1 MAGVFSNQV
10 ITAAGRNLIA
20 SATATNQIVFAK
32 ALSAS
37 TVPTDP
43 GDTPGYDGVEGS
55 ITSSSS
61 TENVARVVASFGNAV
76 GGAPQPAKAIAL
88 MGRLASQ
95 SDENAVI
102 FAYCA
107 DSGSEIYFPAND
119 APEQITRFAFNIAF
133 DGTAPLEV
141 TEAGAASLSDLER
154 FVSLHRA
161 GDPTTGEDQ
170 WIKGS
175 KTFEGET
182 SFFGK
187 VSLGANIVPVQGT
200 TYKIGESVG
209 SRLSDVYTATV
220 HVSKIIGGD
229 TISSNW
235 NIEVGNSIMPELST
249 VENGVSS
256 VVLGGGNSRFG
267 SVYAKYVNGMSIEVC
282 SASTSVSGK
291 ATLTYVDD
299 ALVSDKDLVPASTD
313 SGIQTCGRLSRP
325 WKELYVRD
333 AIILARGGNDSALT
347 IYEDDGGIYL
357 DNGYSGAEGG
367 AFFFRSRTGG
377 YSASTV
383 YAGTVV
389 SKGFNG
395 PNLTVSQASIS
406 RIPTN
411 EVIAEL
417 YNGDVVTI
425 PVGGLILVI
434 PNQTWMINGGAGRS
448 IKPGVSIEITP
459 DDRYAFYIADWTVD
473 SSGSRYIGKSLD
485 IGGTWA
491 FLKTGTYRALCFID
505 YPANSSNPTSGVPIL
520 LQRVA

>member
-10 ITAAGRNLIA
+10 VTAAGRNLIA
-20 SATATNQIVFAK
+20 SATATNQIVFVK

-61 TENVARVVASFGNAV
+61 TENVARVVASFGNAA
-76 GGAPQPAKAIAL
+76 GGAPQPVKAIAL

-133 DGTAPLEV
+133 DGTAPSEV

-182 SFFGK
+182 SLYGK

-209 SRLSDVYTATV
+209 TRLSDVYLQCGRIHKDAEMITLSATLL
-220 HVSKIIGGD
+220 K
-229 TISSNW
+229 
-235 NIEVGNSIMPELST
+235 T
-249 VENGVSS
+249 VIHYHGITTE
-256 VVLGGGNSRFG
+256 R
-267 SVYAKYVNGMSIEVC
+267 KYVHRTKPFDKTQN
-282 SASTSVSGK
+282 
-291 ATLTYVDD
+291 D
-299 ALVSDKDLVPASTD
+299 AQTD
-313 SGIQTCGRLSRP
+313 C
-325 WKELYVRD
+325 K
-333 AIILARGGNDSALT
+333 
-347 IYEDDGGIYL
+347 
-357 DNGYSGAEGG
+357 
-367 AFFFRSRTGG
+367 
-377 YSASTV
+377 
-383 YAGTVV
+383 
-389 SKGFNG
+389 
-395 PNLTVSQASIS
+395 
-406 RIPTN
+406 
-411 EVIAEL
+411 
-417 YNGDVVTI
+417 
-425 PVGGLILVI
+425 
-434 PNQTWMINGGAGRS
+434 
-448 IKPGVSIEITP
+448 
-459 DDRYAFYIADWTVD
+459 
-473 SSGSRYIGKSLD
+473 RYILGS
-485 IGGTWA
+485 
-491 FLKTGTYRALCFID
+491 F
-505 YPANSSNPTSGVPIL
+505 
-520 LQRVA
+520 LQRS

>member
-10 ITAAGRNLIA
+10 VTAGGRNLIA
-20 SATATNQIVFAK
+20 AATATNQIVFVK
-32 ALSAS
+32 ALSAT

-61 TENVARVVASFGNAV
+61 TENVARVVASFGNAA
-76 GGAPQPAKAIAL
+76 GGGPQPVKAIAL

-133 DGTAPLEV
+133 NGTTPLEV
-141 TEAGAASLSDLER
+141 VEVGAASLSDLER

-170 WIKGS
+170 WVKGN

-182 SFFGK
+182 SLYGK
-187 VSLGANIVPVQGT
+187 VSLGANIVPSQST

-209 SRLSDVYTATV
+209 TRLSDVYTATV

-229 TISSNW
+229 TIASNW
-235 NIEVGNSIMPELST
+235 NIEVGNSVMPELST
-249 VENGVSS
+249 VENGISS
-256 VVLGGGNSRFG
+256 VSMGAGNARFG
-267 SVYAKYVNGMSIEVC
+267 SLYAKYVNGISIDVC
-282 SASTSVSGK
+282 STSTSVSGK

-299 ALVSDKDLVPASTD
+299 ALLSDKDFVPANTD

-333 AIILARGGNDSALT
+333 AIHLTRGGNDSTLT
-347 IYEDDGGIYL
+347 IYEDDGAIYF
-357 DNGYSGAEGG
+357 DSGYTGGSEG
-367 AFFFRSRTGG
+367 AFFFSSHTG
-377 YSASTV
+377 SWAEATV
-383 YAGTVV
+383 YAGHVI
-389 SKGFNG
+389 SDDLNG

-406 RIPTN
+406 RVPSH
-411 EVIAEL
+411 EVIPNL

-425 PVGGLILVI
+425 PVGGLIMVI

-448 IKPGVSIEITP
+448 IKPGDPIVITQ
-459 DDRYAFYIADWTVD
+459 DNQHAFYIADWTVD
-473 SSGSRYIGKSLD
+473 SSGSRYVGKSLD
-485 IGGTWA
+485 FDGTWA
-491 FLKTGTYRALCFID
+491 FLKTGTYRALGYID
-505 YPANSSNPTSGVPIL
+505 YPANSSHPTSGVPIL
-520 LQRVA
+520 LQRIA

>member
-10 ITAAGRNLIA
+10 VTAGGRNLIA
-20 SATATNQIVFAK
+20 SATATNQIVFVK
-32 ALSAS
+32 ALSAT
-37 TVPTDP
+37 TVPVDP

-61 TENVARVVASFGNAV
+61 TENVARVVASFGNAA
-76 GGAPQPAKAIAL
+76 GGAPQPVKAIAL

-170 WIKGS
+170 WVKGN

-182 SFFGK
+182 SLYGK
-187 VSLGANIVPVQGT
+187 VSLGANIVPSQST

-209 SRLSDVYTATV
+209 TRLSDVYTATV
-220 HVSKIIGGD
+220 HVTKIIGGD
-229 TISSNW
+229 TIASNW
-235 NIEVGNSIMPELST
+235 NIEVGNSVIPELST

-267 SVYAKYVNGMSIEVC
+267 SVYAKYVNGMSIDVC

-299 ALVSDKDLVPASTD
+299 ALVSDKDFVPANTD
-313 SGIQTCGRLSRP
+313 IGIQTCGRLSRP

-333 AIILARGGNDSALT
+333 AIRLTRGGEDSTLT

-357 DNGYSGAEGG
+357 DSGYSGADGG
-367 AFFFRSRTGG
+367 AFFFRSHTGG
-377 YSASTV
+377 HSDSTV

-389 SKGFNG
+389 SNNFNG
-395 PNLTVSQASIS
+395 PNLTISYASIS
-406 RIPTN
+406 RVPSH
-411 EVIAEL
+411 EVIPDV

-425 PVGGLILVI
+425 PTGGIILVI

-448 IKPGVSIEITP
+448 IKPGDPIVITK
-459 DDRYAFYIADWTVD
+459 DNQHAFYIADWTVD
-473 SSGSRYIGKSLD
+473 SSGSRYIGKSLGV
-485 IGGTWA
+485 GGTWA
-491 FLKTGTYRALCFID
+491 FLKTGTYRALCYID
-505 YPANSSNPTSGVPIL
+505 YPASSSNPTSGVPIL
-520 LQRVA
+520 LQRIA

>member
-10 ITAAGRNLIA
+10 VTAGGRNLIA
-20 SATATNQIVFAK
+20 SATATNQIVFVK
-32 ALSAS
+32 ALSAT
-37 TVPTDP
+37 TVPVDP

-61 TENVARVVASFGNAV
+61 TENVARVVASFGNAA
-76 GGAPQPAKAIAL
+76 GGAPQPVKAIAL

-170 WIKGS
+170 WVKGN

-182 SFFGK
+182 SLYGK
-187 VSLGANIVPVQGT
+187 VSLGANIVPSQST

-209 SRLSDVYTATV
+209 TRLSDVYTATV
-220 HVSKIIGGD
+220 HVTKIIGGD
-229 TISSNW
+229 TIASNW
-235 NIEVGNSIMPELST
+235 NIEVGNSVIPELST

-267 SVYAKYVNGMSIEVC
+267 SVYAKYVNGMSIDVC

-299 ALVSDKDLVPASTD
+299 ALVSDKDFVPANTD
-313 SGIQTCGRLSRP
+313 IGIQTCGRLSRP

-333 AIILARGGNDSALT
+333 AIRLTRGGEDSTLT

-357 DNGYSGAEGG
+357 DSGYSGADGG
-367 AFFFRSRTGG
+367 AFFFRSHTGG
-377 YSASTV
+377 HSDSTV

-389 SKGFNG
+389 SNNFNG
-395 PNLTVSQASIS
+395 PNLTISYASIS
-406 RIPTN
+406 RVPSH
-411 EVIAEL
+411 EVIPDV

-425 PVGGLILVI
+425 PTGGIILVI

-448 IKPGVSIEITP
+448 IKPGDPIVITK
-459 DDRYAFYIADWTVD
+459 DNQHAFYIADWTVD

-485 IGGTWA
+485 VGGTWA
-491 FLKTGTYRALCFID
+491 FLKTGTYRALCYID
-505 YPANSSNPTSGVPIL
+505 YPTSSSNPTSGVPIL
-520 LQRVA
+520 LQRIA

>member
-10 ITAAGRNLIA
+10 VTAAGRNLIA
-20 SATATNQIVFAK
+20 SATATNQIVFVK

-43 GDTPGYDGVEGS
+43 GDTPGYDGIEGS

-61 TENVARVVASFGNAV
+61 TENVARVVASFGNAA
-76 GGAPQPAKAIAL
+76 GGAPQPVKAIAL

-133 DGTAPLEV
+133 DGTAPSEV

-170 WIKGS
+170 WVKGN

-182 SFFGK
+182 SLYGK
-187 VSLGANIVPVQGT
+187 VSLGANIVPSQST

-209 SRLSDVYTATV
+209 SRLSDVYTETV
-220 HVSKIIGGD
+220 HVSTIIGGD
-229 TISSNW
+229 TVASNLD
-235 NIEVGNSIMPELST
+235 IEVGNSLSPEHTT
-249 VENGVSS
+249 VENGISS
-256 VVLGGGNSRFG
+256 VYIGSSNARFNT
-267 SVYAKYVNGMSIEVC
+267 VYAGAVNGVYLELNQPS
-282 SASTSVSGK
+282 SANK
-291 ATLTYVDD
+291 ATLTFKEN
-299 ALVSDKDLVPASTD
+299 AILADKDIVPANKTSD
-313 SGIQTCGRLSRP
+313 IQSCGNLTRP
-325 WKELYVRD
+325 WKELYVKN
-333 AIILARGGNDSALT
+333 AIYLTRGTSSTTDNLI

-357 DNGYSGAEGG
+357 DNGYTGADGG
-367 AFFFRSRTGG
+367 AFFFKSSTGG
-377 YSASTV
+377 WSESTL

-389 SKGFNG
+389 SNGFNG

-406 RIPTN
+406 RIPTH
-411 EVIAEL
+411 EVIADV

-434 PNQTWMINGGAGRS
+434 PNQTWMINGGTGRS

-459 DDRYAFYIADWTVD
+459 DNRYAFYVAEWTVD

-491 FLKTGTYRALCFID
+491 FLKTGTYRALCYID
-505 YPANSSNPTSGVPIL
+505 YPANTSNPTSGVPIL
-520 LQRVA
+520 LQRIA

>member
-1 MAGVFSNQV
+1 MAGIFSNQV
-10 ITAAGRNLIA
+10 VTAAGRNLIA
-20 SATATNQIVFAK
+20 SATATNQIVFTK

-37 TVPTDP
+37 TVPVDP

-61 TENVARVVASFGNAV
+61 TENVARVVASFGNAA
-76 GGAPQPAKAIAL
+76 GGAPQPVKAIAL

-107 DSGSEIYFPAND
+107 DSGSEIYFPAAD
-119 APEQITRFAFNIAF
+119 SSEQITRFAFNIAF

-170 WIKGS
+170 WVKGN

-182 SFFGK
+182 SLYGK
-187 VSLGANIVPVQGT
+187 VSLGANIVPSQST

-209 SRLSDVYTATV
+209 TRLSDVYTATV

-229 TISSNW
+229 TIASNW
-235 NIEVGNSIMPELST
+235 NIEVGNSVIPELST

-256 VVLGGGNSRFG
+256 VNIGAGNARFG
-267 SVYAKYVNGMSIEVC
+267 SVYAGTVNGVNIELGE
-282 SASTSVSGK
+282 ASTSNK
-291 ATLTYVDD
+291 ATLTFKED
-299 ALVSDKDLVPASTD
+299 ALLTDKDIVPANNTNA
-313 SGIQTCGRLSRP
+313 IQSCGRVGRP

-333 AIILARGGNDSALT
+333 AILLTRGGDDSTLT

-357 DNGYSGAEGG
+357 DSGYSGADGG
-367 AFFFRSRTGG
+367 AFFFRSHTGG

-389 SKGFNG
+389 SNAFNG

-406 RIPTN
+406 KIPSH
-411 EVIAEL
+411 EVIAEQ

-425 PVGGLILVI
+425 PVGGLIMVI

-448 IKPGVSIEITP
+448 IKPGASIEITP
-459 DDRYAFYIADWTVD
+459 DDLYAFYIADWTVD

-485 IGGTWA
+485 VGGTWA
-491 FLKTGTYRALCFID
+491 FLKKGTYRALCYID
-505 YPANSSNPTSGVPIL
+505 YPADSSNTTSGVPIL
-520 LQRVA
+520 LQRIA

>member
-10 ITAAGRNLIA
+10 VTAGGRNLIA
-20 SATATNQIVFAK
+20 SATATNQIVFVK
-32 ALSAS
+32 ALSAT
-37 TVPTDP
+37 TVPVDP

-61 TENVARVVASFGNAV
+61 TENVARVVASFGNAA
-76 GGAPQPAKAIAL
+76 GGAPQPVKAIAL

-170 WIKGS
+170 WVKGN

-182 SFFGK
+182 SLYGK
-187 VSLGANIVPVQGT
+187 VSLGANIVPSQST

-209 SRLSDVYTATV
+209 TRLSDIYTATV
-220 HVSKIIGGD
+220 HVTKIIGGD
-229 TISSNW
+229 TIASNW
-235 NIEVGNSIMPELST
+235 NIEVGNSVIPELST

-267 SVYAKYVNGMSIEVC
+267 SVYAKYVNGMSIDVC

-299 ALVSDKDLVPASTD
+299 ALVSDKDFVPANTD
-313 SGIQTCGRLSRP
+313 IGIQTCGRLSRP

-333 AIILARGGNDSALT
+333 AIRLTRGGEDSTLT

-357 DNGYSGAEGG
+357 DSGYSGADGG
-367 AFFFRSRTGG
+367 AFFFRSHTGG
-377 YSASTV
+377 HSDSTV

-389 SKGFNG
+389 SNNFNG
-395 PNLTVSQASIS
+395 PNLTISYASIS
-406 RIPTN
+406 RVPSH
-411 EVIAEL
+411 EVIPDV

-425 PVGGLILVI
+425 PTGGIILVI

-448 IKPGVSIEITP
+448 IKPGDPIVITK
-459 DDRYAFYIADWTVD
+459 DNQHAFYIADWTVD

-485 IGGTWA
+485 VGGTWA
-491 FLKTGTYRALCFID
+491 FLKTGTYRALCYID
-505 YPANSSNPTSGVPIL
+505 YPTSSSNPTSGVPIL
-520 LQRVA
+520 LQRIA

>member
-10 ITAAGRNLIA
+10 VTAGGRNLIA
-20 SATATNQIVFAK
+20 SATATNQIVFVK

-37 TVPTDP
+37 TVPVDP

-61 TENVARVVASFGNAV
+61 TENVARVVASFGNVA
-76 GGAPQPAKAIAL
+76 GGAPQPVKAIAL

-107 DSGSEIYFPAND
+107 DPGSEIYFPAND

-170 WIKGS
+170 WVKGS

-182 SFFGK
+182 SLYGK
-187 VSLGANIVPVQGT
+187 VYLGANIVPVQGT

-209 SRLSDVYTATV
+209 TRLSDIYTATV
-220 HVSKIIGGD
+220 HVTKIIGGD

-235 NIEVGNSIMPELST
+235 NIEVGNSVIPELST
-249 VENGVSS
+249 VENDVSS

-267 SVYAKYVNGMSIEVC
+267 SVYAKYVNGMSIDVC
-282 SASTSVSGK
+282 STSTTTSGK

-299 ALVSDKDLVPASTD
+299 ALVSDKDFVPANTD
-313 SGIQTCGRLSRP
+313 IGIQTCGRLSRP

-333 AIILARGGNDSALT
+333 AILLTRGGDDSTLT

-357 DNGYSGAEGG
+357 DSGYSGAEGG
-367 AFFFRSRTGG
+367 AFFFRSHTGG

-389 SKGFNG
+389 SNNFNG
-395 PNLTVSQASIS
+395 PNLTVSQASIN
-406 RIPTN
+406 RIPTH
-411 EVIAEL
+411 EVIPDV

-425 PVGGLILVI
+425 PTGGIILVI

-448 IKPGVSIEITP
+448 IKPGDPIVITK
-459 DDRYAFYIADWTVD
+459 DNQHAFYIADWTVD

-485 IGGTWA
+485 VGGTWA

-505 YPANSSNPTSGVPIL
+505 YPASSSNPTSGVPIL
-520 LQRVA
+520 LQRIA

>member
-10 ITAAGRNLIA
+10 VTAGGRNLIA
-20 SATATNQIVFAK
+20 SATATNQIVFVK
-32 ALSAS
+32 ALSAT
-37 TVPTDP
+37 TVPVDP

-61 TENVARVVASFGNAV
+61 TENVARVVASFGNAA
-76 GGAPQPAKAIAL
+76 GGAAQPVKAIAL

-170 WIKGS
+170 WVKGN

-182 SFFGK
+182 SLYGK
-187 VSLGANIVPVQGT
+187 VSLGANIVPSQST

-209 SRLSDVYTATV
+209 TRLSDVYTATV
-220 HVSKIIGGD
+220 HVTKIIGGD
-229 TISSNW
+229 TIASNW
-235 NIEVGNSIMPELST
+235 NIEVGNSVIPELST

-267 SVYAKYVNGMSIEVC
+267 SVYAKYVNGMSIDVC

-299 ALVSDKDLVPASTD
+299 ALVSDKDFVPANTD
-313 SGIQTCGRLSRP
+313 IGIQTCGRLSRP

-333 AIILARGGNDSALT
+333 AIRLTRGGEDSTLT

-357 DNGYSGAEGG
+357 DSGYSGADGG
-367 AFFFRSRTGG
+367 AFFFRSHTGG
-377 YSASTV
+377 HSDSTV

-389 SKGFNG
+389 SNNFNG
-395 PNLTVSQASIS
+395 PNLTISYASIS
-406 RIPTN
+406 RVPSH
-411 EVIAEL
+411 EVIPDV

-425 PVGGLILVI
+425 PTGGIILVI

-448 IKPGVSIEITP
+448 IKPGDPIVITK
-459 DDRYAFYIADWTVD
+459 DNQHAFYIADWTVD

-485 IGGTWA
+485 VGGTWA
-491 FLKTGTYRALCFID
+491 FLKTGTYRALCYID
-505 YPANSSNPTSGVPIL
+505 YPTSSSNPTSGVPIL
-520 LQRVA
+520 LQRIA

>member
-10 ITAAGRNLIA
+10 VTAGGRNLIA
-20 SATATNQIVFAK
+20 SATATNQIVFVK
-32 ALSAS
+32 ALSAT
-37 TVPTDP
+37 TVPVDP

-61 TENVARVVASFGNAV
+61 TENVARVVASFGNAA
-76 GGAPQPAKAIAL
+76 GGAPQPVKAIAL

-119 APEQITRFAFNIAF
+119 SPEQITRFAFNIAF

-170 WIKGS
+170 WVKGN

-182 SFFGK
+182 SLYGK
-187 VSLGANIVPVQGT
+187 VSLGANIVPSQST

-209 SRLSDVYTATV
+209 TRLSDIYTATV

-229 TISSNW
+229 TIASNW
-235 NIEVGNSIMPELST
+235 NIEVGNSVIPELST

-267 SVYAKYVNGMSIEVC
+267 SVYAKYVNGMSIDVC

-299 ALVSDKDLVPASTD
+299 ALVSDKDFVPANTD
-313 SGIQTCGRLSRP
+313 IGIQTCGRLSRP

-333 AIILARGGNDSALT
+333 AIRLTRGGEDSTLT

-357 DNGYSGAEGG
+357 DSGYSGADGG
-367 AFFFRSRTGG
+367 AFFFRSHTGG
-377 YSASTV
+377 HSDSTV

-389 SKGFNG
+389 SNNFNG
-395 PNLTVSQASIS
+395 PNLTISYASIS
-406 RIPTN
+406 RVPSH
-411 EVIAEL
+411 EVIPDV

-425 PVGGLILVI
+425 PTGGIILVI

-448 IKPGVSIEITP
+448 IKPGDPIVITK
-459 DDRYAFYIADWTVD
+459 DNQHAFYIADWTVD

-485 IGGTWA
+485 VGGTWA
-491 FLKTGTYRALCFID
+491 FLKTGTYRALCYID
-505 YPANSSNPTSGVPIL
+505 YPASSSDPTSGVPIL
-520 LQRVA
+520 LQRIA

>member
-1 MAGVFSNQV
+1 MAGVFSNQIV
-10 ITAAGRNLIA
+10 TAAGRTLIA
-20 SATATNQIVFAK
+20 SATATNQIVFSK
-32 ALSAS
+32 ALSS
-37 TVPTDP
+37 TTVPVDP
-43 GDTPGYDGVEGS
+43 GDTPGYDGIEGS

-61 TENVARVVASFGNAV
+61 TENVARVVVSFGNAA
-76 GGAPQPAKAIAL
+76 GGAPQPVKAIAL

-170 WIKGS
+170 WVKGN

-182 SFFGK
+182 SLYGK
-187 VSLGANIVPVQGT
+187 VSLGANIVPSQST

-209 SRLSDVYTATV
+209 TRLSDVYTATV

-229 TISSNW
+229 TIASNW
-235 NIEVGNSIMPELST
+235 NIEVGNSVIPELST

-256 VVLGGGNSRFG
+256 VILGGGNSRFS
-267 SVYAKYVNGMSIEVC
+267 SVYAKSVNGMSIDVC
-282 SASTSVSGK
+282 STSTSVSGK

-299 ALVSDKDLVPASTD
+299 ALVSDKDFVPANTD

-333 AIILARGGNDSALT
+333 AIHLTRGGDNSTLT
-347 IYEDDGGIYL
+347 IYEDDGAIYF
-357 DNGYSGAEGG
+357 DSGYTGGSEG
-367 AFFFRSRTGG
+367 AFFFSSHTG
-377 YSASTV
+377 SWTEATV
-383 YAGTVV
+383 YAGHVI
-389 SKGFNG
+389 SDDLNG
-395 PNLTVSQASIS
+395 PNLTVSQASIN
-406 RIPTN
+406 RIPTS

-448 IKPGVSIEITP
+448 IKPGGSIEITP
-459 DDRYAFYIADWTVD
+459 DNRYAFYIADWTVD

-520 LQRVA
+520 LQRIA

>member
-1 MAGVFSNQV
+1 
-10 ITAAGRNLIA
+10 
-20 SATATNQIVFAK
+20 
-32 ALSAS
+32 
-37 TVPTDP
+37 
-43 GDTPGYDGVEGS
+43 
-55 ITSSSS
+55 
-61 TENVARVVASFGNAV
+61 
-76 GGAPQPAKAIAL
+76 

-107 DSGSEIYFPAND
+107 DSGSEIYFPAAD
-119 APEQITRFAFNIAF
+119 SSEQITRFAFNIAF

-170 WIKGS
+170 WVKGN

-182 SFFGK
+182 SLYGK
-187 VSLGANIVPVQGT
+187 VSLGANIVPSQST

-209 SRLSDVYTATV
+209 TRLSDVYTATV

-229 TISSNW
+229 TIASNW
-235 NIEVGNSIMPELST
+235 NIEVGNTVIPELST

-256 VVLGGGNSRFG
+256 VILGGGNSRFG
-267 SVYAKYVNGMSIEVC
+267 SVYAKNVNGMSIDVC
-282 SASTSVSGK
+282 STSTSVSGK

-299 ALVSDKDLVPASTD
+299 ALVSDKDFVPANTD
-313 SGIQTCGRLSRP
+313 IGTQTCGRLSRP

-333 AIILARGGNDSALT
+333 AIHLTRGGDNSTLT

-357 DNGYSGAEGG
+357 DNGYSGADGG
-367 AFFFRSRTGG
+367 SFFFRSHTG
-377 YSASTV
+377 SESIV

-389 SKGFNG
+389 SNNFNG
-395 PNLTVSQASIS
+395 PNLTVSQASI
-406 RIPTN
+406 RKIPTN

-448 IKPGVSIEITP
+448 IKPGDPIVITS

-491 FLKTGTYRALCFID
+491 FLKTGTYRALCYID

-520 LQRVA
+520 LQRIA